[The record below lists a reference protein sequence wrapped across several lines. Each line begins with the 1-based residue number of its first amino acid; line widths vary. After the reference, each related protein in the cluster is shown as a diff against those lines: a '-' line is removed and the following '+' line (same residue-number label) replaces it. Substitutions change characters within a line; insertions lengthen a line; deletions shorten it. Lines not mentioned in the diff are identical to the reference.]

1 MQKSQCIQELKDFL
15 AKSYTQYH
23 SVKLVIDKL
32 KSNGFVE
39 LKEGQKWNIENN
51 KCYYICRD
59 ASSLIA
65 FKTNDLTEQ
74 NYSFNIVASHTDS
87 PCLKIKNNSEIKS
100 NGYTK
105 LNIEVYGG
113 TLHYTWLDKPL
124 KVVGRVICKN
134 NQTNMLESI
143 LIESQNN
150 LVIPSLA
157 IHMNRGAN
165 ESLKFNVQNE
175 LLPLLGLGNCSL
187 NDLVNQSIDTQKYTI
202 CDYDLYLTNATENFY
217 AGINQELLC
226 SAKLDNLTSAYA
238 SIKSLINSNG
248 DKINIAVL
256 FDNEEVGS
264 QTKQG
269 AGGKLLIDTI
279 ERLNSILGYSK
290 EMLDIALSNS
300 FIVSVDNAHS
310 RHPNYP
316 HLNDPTNDVLMGNGI
331 VIKHHA
337 NQNYTTDAFSSTIF
351 KEILKQHNIKYQD
364 FFMRSDMRCG
374 STLGA
379 ISSSHISISSV
390 DIGIGQ
396 LAMHSNMETM
406 AVSDYEDMEKILKS
420 FYESNIKCEEYD
432 KVIV

>member
-1 MQKSQCIQELKDFL
+1 MQKSQTIMDLKNFL

-23 SVKLVIDKL
+23 SVLLAINEL
-32 KSNGFVE
+32 KANGFIE
-39 LKEGQKWNIENN
+39 LKEGQKWNIEKN
-51 KCYYICRD
+51 KSYFICRD
-59 ASSLIA
+59 SSSLLC
-65 FKTNDLTEQ
+65 FKTNDLTEE

-87 PCLKIKNNSEIKS
+87 PSLKIKNNSEIKS

-124 KVVGRVICKN
+124 KIAGRVICKN
-134 NQTNMLESI
+134 NQSQMLESL
-143 LIESQNN
+143 LIDSNTN

-165 ESLKFNVQNE
+165 EGLKFNVQNE

-187 NDLVNQSIDTQKYTI
+187 NDIICQSIDTTKYSI

-217 AGINQELLC
+217 AGVNQELLC
-226 SAKLDNLTSAYA
+226 SPKLDNLTSSYS

-248 DKINIAVL
+248 KKINIAVL

-269 AGGKLLIDTI
+269 AGGKLLIDTL
-279 ERLNSILGYSK
+279 ERLNSILGFSK
-290 EMLDIALSNS
+290 ETFDIALSNS
-300 FIVSVDNAHS
+300 FIVSVDNAHA
-310 RHPNYP
+310 RHPNYSS
-316 HLNDPTNDVLMGNGI
+316 LNDPTNDVLMGNGI

-337 NQNYTTDAFSSTIF
+337 NQNYTTDAFSSSIF
-351 KEILKQHNIKYQD
+351 KELLKQNDIKYQD

-379 ISSSHISISSV
+379 ISSSQISIRSI

-406 AVSDYEDMEKILKS
+406 AVSDYEDMEKCLKI
-420 FYESNIKCEEYD
+420 FYESNIICDGFDRAK
-432 KVIV
+432 I